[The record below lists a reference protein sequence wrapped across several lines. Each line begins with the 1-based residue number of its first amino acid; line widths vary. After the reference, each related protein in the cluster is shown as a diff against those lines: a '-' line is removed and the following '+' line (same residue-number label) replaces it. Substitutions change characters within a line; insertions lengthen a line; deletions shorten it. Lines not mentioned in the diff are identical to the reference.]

1 MHNGD
6 GLAAATTDRGVLAGD
21 AYADD
26 RHLAARQALYVFQQP
41 HHDLPA
47 LVTAH
52 LRDGR
57 GLVVDVGCG
66 NGRYV
71 RHLREHRPDLT
82 VVGLDGSTGI
92 LADIEAPVL
101 VADAARLPI
110 RAASVDAVLA
120 MHMIYHL
127 ADVDAGVREFARVL
141 RPDGLLVASTNARD
155 DKAELDRLWS
165 AAAADVLGVAEGPR
179 VSLSD
184 RFPLDDAP
192 SYLRR
197 HFSSVEGIELP
208 GTITV
213 TEPDPVIA
221 HLASYRSWPTQAG
234 VPFDATLQRARER
247 LAAIIRREGTFRIT
261 CRGGV
266 LVARGPHAG

>member
-1 MHNGD
+1 VFRTNRSNRGER
-6 GLAAATTDRGVLAGD
+6 AATTDRGVLAGD

-47 LVTAH
+47 LVAAH
-52 LRDGR
+52 IRDGR

-82 VVGLDGSTGI
+82 VVGLDVSTGI
-92 LADIEAPVL
+92 LAGLEAPVL

-127 ADVDAGVREFARVL
+127 ADVDAGVPEFARVL
-141 RPDGLLVASTNARD
+141 RPDGRCPPWPQQLDLLAQWSFGKRRDKPAWRRRWKSSTS
-155 DKAELDRLWS
+155 K
-165 AAAADVLGVAEGPR
+165 G
-179 VSLSD
+179 
-184 RFPLDDAP
+184 
-192 SYLRR
+192 
-197 HFSSVEGIELP
+197 
-208 GTITV
+208 
-213 TEPDPVIA
+213 
-221 HLASYRSWPTQAG
+221 
-234 VPFDATLQRARER
+234 
-247 LAAIIRREGTFRIT
+247 
-261 CRGGV
+261 
-266 LVARGPHAG
+266 